1 MRTIFTL
8 LFVIILNKTFAQT
21 SRLYK
26 GTINN
31 KIKITLYLEGL
42 DEGIN
47 ADPVI
52 GSYKY
57 DNNKDYIL
65 LNGYRNNEGNISLVE
80 LSSVN
85 FTGTFLGTLN
95 KKRIIGKWISA
106 NQKKTYAFDLTEIV
120 STKEQLSNFKK
131 AVTDKASEF
140 RNY

>member
-8 LFVIILNKTFAQT
+8 LFLIICNKTFAQT

-26 GTINN
+26 GTINHT
-31 KIKITLYLEGL
+31 IKITLYLEGL

-47 ADPVI
+47 ADPII
-52 GSYKY
+52 GAYKY
-57 DNNKDYIL
+57 DNNKGYIL

-80 LSSVN
+80 QSSVN

-106 NQKKTYAFDLTEIV
+106 NQKKTYNFELTEIV
-120 STKEQLSNFKK
+120 STKEQLNNFKK
-131 AVTDKASEF
+131 AIKEKADEF
-140 RNY
+140 RSY

>member
-8 LFVIILNKTFAQT
+8 LFLIICNKTFAQT

-31 KIKITLYLEGL
+31 TIKITLYLDGL
-42 DEGIN
+42 EEGIN
-47 ADPVI
+47 ADPII
-52 GSYKY
+52 GAYKY

-80 LSSVN
+80 QSSIN

-106 NQKKTYAFDLTEIV
+106 NQKKTYNFELTEIV
-120 STKEQLSNFKK
+120 STKEQLNNFKK
-131 AVTDKASEF
+131 AITEKADEF